1 MAYCD
6 ICGNYDDEH
15 TDGEPSMMRGR
26 NYKPLLDYHYS
37 AEMLGKDWAK
47 YEDWS
52 DIFPEVYCMCE
63 HCFNAYDRLGKIK
76 WKVNEPS
83 KLSPQYRTELK

>member
-15 TDGEPSMMRGR
+15 TDGEPSMQIGYH
-26 NYKPLLDYHYS
+26 YKPLLDYFYS
-37 AEMLGKDWAK
+37 AEMLGEDWAK

-52 DIFPEVYCMCE
+52 DTFPETNCMCE
-63 HCFNAYDRLGKIK
+63 HCFNAYDRLCKIK
-76 WKVNEPS
+76 LKVNEPS

>member
-15 TDGEPSMMRGR
+15 TDGEPSMMIG
-26 NYKPLLDYHYS
+26 NHYKPLLDYFYS
-37 AEMLGKDWAK
+37 AEILGENWAK

-52 DIFPEVYCMCE
+52 DIFPETYCMCE
-63 HCFNAYDRLGKIK
+63 QCFNAYDRLGKIK
-76 WKVNEPS
+76 WKCESVAP
-83 KLSPQYRTELK
+83 KA

>member
-15 TDGEPSMMRGR
+15 TDGEPSMQIGYH
-26 NYKPLLDYHYS
+26 YKPLLDYFYS
-37 AEMLGKDWAK
+37 GEILGEDWAK

-52 DIFPEVYCMCE
+52 DIFPEIDCMCE
-63 HCFNAYDRLGKIK
+63 QCFNAYDHLGKIK

>member
-15 TDGEPSMMRGR
+15 TDGEPSIMRGQ

-37 AEMLGKDWAK
+37 ADIMGKEWAK
-47 YEDWS
+47 YDWS
-52 DIFPEVYCMCE
+52 PFLPNTNCMCE
-63 HCFNAYDRLGKIK
+63 QCFNAYDRLGKIK
-76 WKVNEPS
+76 RLKC
-83 KLSPQYRTELK
+83 SP

>member
-26 NYKPLLDYHYS
+26 NYKPLLDYYYS
-37 AEMLGKDWAK
+37 ATIMNKWQPDYVK
-47 YEDWS
+47 YDCS
-52 DIFPEVYCMCE
+52 HFLPNTDCMCE
-63 HCFNAYDRLGKIK
+63 HGYCILYHFASSIVFQRSAD
-76 WKVNEPS
+76 NE
-83 KLSPQYRTELK
+83 

>member
-6 ICGNYDDEH
+6 ICGNYDSEH

-37 AEMLGKDWAK
+37 VDIIGKEWANTIGH
-47 YEDWS
+47 
-52 DIFPEVYCMCE
+52 IFYLTPIVCVS
-63 HCFNAYDRLGKIK
+63 N
-76 WKVNEPS
+76 V
-83 KLSPQYRTELK
+83 

>member
-26 NYKPLLDYHYS
+26 KYKPLLDYYYNVDII
-37 AEMLGKDWAK
+37 GKDWAK
-47 YEDWS
+47 YDW
-52 DIFPEVYCMCE
+52 
-63 HCFNAYDRLGKIK
+63 
-76 WKVNEPS
+76 
-83 KLSPQYRTELK
+83 

>member
-37 AEMLGKDWAK
+37 AEILGEDWAK

-52 DIFPEVYCMCE
+52 DIFP
-63 HCFNAYDRLGKIK
+63 
-76 WKVNEPS
+76 
-83 KLSPQYRTELK
+83 

>member
-26 NYKPLLDYHYS
+26 NYKP
-37 AEMLGKDWAK
+37 
-47 YEDWS
+47 
-52 DIFPEVYCMCE
+52 
-63 HCFNAYDRLGKIK
+63 
-76 WKVNEPS
+76 
-83 KLSPQYRTELK
+83 